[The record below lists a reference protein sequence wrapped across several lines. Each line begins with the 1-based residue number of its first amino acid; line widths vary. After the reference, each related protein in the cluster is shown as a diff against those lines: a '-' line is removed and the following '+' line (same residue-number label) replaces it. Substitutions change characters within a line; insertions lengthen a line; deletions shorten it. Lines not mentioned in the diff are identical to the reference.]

1 MNEEKKKMKI
11 LAAIPCYNE
20 EATIGSVIIKAKRY
34 VDEVLVVDDGSTDD
48 TANVAKE
55 AGATVIRHEENKGKA
70 YAIKKAFKYAI
81 ENDFDIL
88 VTLDGDGQHDAD
100 EIPNLLKPVLDGKA
114 DMSICF
120 RSGKLTEMPL
130 WRKIGKRVLD
140 YATGIAGG
148 KITDSQCGF
157 RAFNRKAIETFAK
170 RIRGNGFSVESE
182 EIVLADDSNLHIAE
196 VRITCK
202 YKNLKTSKKN
212 PFTHGPSVLGFLIWL
227 IAERHP
233 LIFIGVPGLALILI
247 GLFFGYKTVRFYNS
261 THVFLISYAL
271 VTAIFLIIGSL
282 MVLMSLLLNVLPHII
297 ERAREE

>member
-1 MNEEKKKMKI
+1 MNERKLRI

-20 EATIGSVIIKAKRY
+20 EATIGSVVIKAKRY
-34 VDEVLVVDDGSTDD
+34 VDEVVVIDDGSVDD

-55 AGATVIRHEENKGKA
+55 AGATVISYENNKGKA
-70 YAIKKAFKYAI
+70 YAIKKAFKYAL
-81 ENDFDIL
+81 EKDYDIV

-100 EIPNLLKPVLDGKA
+100 EIPDMIEPILNGKA
-114 DMSICF
+114 DMAICF
-120 RSGKLTEMPL
+120 RFGSLTEMPF

-157 RAFNRKAIETFAK
+157 RAFNRRAIEAFAK
-170 RIRGNGFSVESE
+170 RLKGNGFSVESE
-182 EIVLADDSNLHIAE
+182 EIILANDIGLKIAE
-196 VRITCK
+196 VRTTCK

-212 PFTHGPSVLGFLIWL
+212 PFTHGPSVLSFLIWF
-227 IAERHP
+227 IAEQHP
-233 LIFIGVPGLALILI
+233 LLFIGIPGLALILI
-247 GLFFGYKTVRFYNS
+247 GFFFGYRTVRFYNAH
-261 THVFLISYAL
+261 HVFLISYAL

-282 MVLMSLLLNVLPHII
+282 MVLMSLLLNVLPRII